1 VSHRTVEP
9 LPDLAPQAHRDPLQV
24 FALRVVVVGLADDDA
39 LEARK
44 GDGVRE
50 RPEVEAVVEWDEAV
64 LL

>member
-1 VSHRTVEP
+1 MGHSTVEP

-24 FALRVVVVGLADDDA
+24 LALRVIVVGLADDDA

-44 GDGVRE
+44 GDGVGE
-50 RPEVEAVVEWDEAV
+50 RPEVQAVVEWDEAV